1 MPSHPKKA
9 VEAMEHAFKAGLGNI
24 GKEDRHRLAKET
36 GLTPHQISKWA
47 SGKRRREWREKNC
60 SRTAGSEKLKRPQKP
75 QKTIVQPTTPEPF
88 RFLTPVD
95 QLTMK
100 HFLHVRNSSSL
111 ALVNLLQHMF
121 IANQVSARFNPNL
134 YFFNLFLIMN

>member
-9 VEAMEHAFKAGLGNI
+9 VKAMEHAFRAGHGNI

-60 SRTAGSEKLKRPQKP
+60 SRTAGSEKLKRPQKSRNP
-75 QKTIVQPTTPEPF
+75 IFKPTLPEPF

-95 QLTMK
+95 QLIVK
-100 HFLHVRNSSSL
+100 QFLHIDGRVFSHVRT
-111 ALVNLLQHMF
+111 ALFCTNVMHYDPSGNL
-121 IANQVSARFNPNL
+121 IETTC
-134 YFFNLFLIMN
+134 I

>member
-36 GLTPHQISKWA
+36 GLTPHQ
-47 SGKRRREWREKNC
+47 
-60 SRTAGSEKLKRPQKP
+60 
-75 QKTIVQPTTPEPF
+75 
-88 RFLTPVD
+88 
-95 QLTMK
+95 
-100 HFLHVRNSSSL
+100 VRNSSSL

>member
-1 MPSHPKKA
+1 MVWSCL
-9 VEAMEHAFKAGLGNI
+9 EAMEHAFKAGHGNI

-60 SRTAGSEKLKRPQKP
+60 SRTAGSETLKRPQKP
-75 QKTIVQPTTPEPF
+75 RKTIAEPTAPELF

-95 QLTMK
+95 QLTVK
-100 HFLHVRNSSSL
+100 HFFHVRNSSSL
-111 ALVNLLQHMF
+111 AIASFLQHML

-134 YFFNLFLIMN
+134 YFLNLFLIMN